1 MLYVQ
6 APREAWCICRRHQD
20 RGPIPSMEGWYRRWE
35 NNGWRPIA
43 PRMFEDPEAAAEER
57 KLPAFGPTLLVRRQ
71 EREAARRL
79 RRRQWMAKLYA

>member
-1 MLYVQ
+1 MSKPP
-6 APREAWCICRRHQD
+6 ASEAWCICRRHQD

-57 KLPAFGPTLLVRRQ
+57 KLPAFGLTLLVRRQ